1 MRDGLFLAGVMLMLI
16 AMVGVWLVGVV
27 VMVLVIT
34 GGCK

>member
-1 MRDGLFLAGVMLMLI
+1 VRDGLFLAGVMLMEI
-16 AMVGVWLVGVV
+16 AMVVVWLVGIV